1 MQKLPST
8 SRRRSVGALL
18 ISAVVLAACGGG
30 EDSAPSTTRL
40 PLGPDATVAV
50 TTEAPTTTAA
60 PTTVVPTTGAPS
72 SSSSTSTTTTL
83 PPIPRQPLVGIPLA
97 DGEEPIDRPALAV
110 KIDNASSARRNH
122 SGLAVADIVYE
133 EIVEGSIT
141 RFAAVFHSRGSDVVG
156 PIRSG
161 RSQDVDMLTSLD
173 QPLLAWSG
181 GNPGVE
187 ELIANSTLVD
197 LNWQA
202 GGQGYYRGSGSIPH
216 TLYNSTDR
224 LWAQTPA
231 DHPGAPP
238 EQFPYLRPGNEF
250 PGTPVDGFDLAMRG
264 IDVDWDWDAETGRF
278 LRSQQGAAHVDVQHG
293 RIGAHNV
300 VVVGVEY
307 KPSTIDARSPEA
319 QTIGFGPLWVF
330 ADGEVIHGTWIRE
343 AADQPWQFSDENGN
357 PMGLRPG
364 NTWVELAE
372 RLPTDDEGNPGIEL
386 EIAFAD

>member
-1 MQKLPST
+1 MIT
-8 SRRRSVGALL
+8 VAALM
-18 ISAVVLAACGGG
+18 LAACGGG
-30 EDSAPSTTRL
+30 DDAAPSTTRL
-40 PLGPDATVAV
+40 PVGPD
-50 TTEAPTTTAA
+50 TTDEPVVTTAA
-60 PTTVVPTTGAPS
+60 PTTAAPTTTATPTTAPAT
-72 SSSSTSTTTTL
+72 SSSTSTTTTL

-97 DGEEPIDRPALAV
+97 DGEEPIARPALAV

-122 SGLAVADIVYE
+122 SGLAVADIVFE

-141 RFAAVFHSRGSDVVG
+141 RFAAVFHSSGSDVVG

-161 RSQDVDMLTSLD
+161 RSQDVDMLTSLRR
-173 QPLLAWSG
+173 PLFAWSG

-187 ELIANSTLVD
+187 ALIAGSTLVD

-216 TLYNSTDR
+216 NLYNSTER
-224 LWAQTPA
+224 LWSQTPA

-238 EQFPYLRPGNEF
+238 EQFPYLRPGKEF
-250 PGTPVDGFDLAMRG
+250 AGTAVNGFELAMRG
-264 IDVDWDWDAETGRF
+264 IDVDWTWDAESGRF
-278 LRSQQGAAHVDVQHG
+278 LRSQQGAAHMDVQHG

-300 VVVGVEY
+300 VVMGVQY

-330 ADGEVIHGTWIRE
+330 SDGEVIHGKWIRE
-343 AADQPWQFSDENGN
+343 SADQPWQLYDEADN
-357 PMGLRPG
+357 PIGLRPG

-372 RLPTDDEGNPGIEL
+372 RFPTSDETNPGIEL
-386 EIAFAD
+386 EIAFA